1 MRLSPPWRLLS
12 KSFFFFCPAIIFIQA
27 AWRRSNILFVFI
39 AASILFSI
47 SPSFLSHKIR
57 LYHVIHLFTVIHIS
71 LRHTPIPWN
80 LKFLAVELLPLLS
93 ILLLPLYFVVQHPWE
108 WSFQNLAFHF
118 HHLLFS
124 CDSFIWPEAPCLWST
139 TQICHYHNVQ
149 CLQQS

>member
-12 KSFFFFCPAIIFIQA
+12 KFFLFFLSCH
-27 AWRRSNILFVFI
+27 NIHTSSMEKVKHTLCFHCCFY
-39 AASILFSI
+39 SISI
-47 SPSFLSHKIR
+47 SPRFLSHKIR
-57 LYHVIHLFTVIHIS
+57 LYHAIRLFTVILLS

-108 WSFQNLAFHF
+108 WSFQNLASHF

-124 CDSFIWPEAPCLWST
+124 CDSFIWPEAPCLWSN

-149 CLQQS
+149 HLQQS